1 MTVAIIITLLV
12 GLLLFTAGMYVKL
25 LKVNNDY
32 EELAFSLHFDIHDKN
47 INIENLVE
55 EITEA
60 IREINNI
67 ANRLDDNRIGQQE
80 RISLSKQLKEIANQL
95 REVKEDVNSND

>member
-25 LKVNNDY
+25 LKKENNLLW
-32 EELAFSLHFDIHDKN
+32 E
-47 INIENLVE
+47 VE
-55 EITEA
+55 FLQKDVSDLEHEITEA

-80 RISLSKQLKEIANQL
+80 RISLSKQLKAIANQL

>member
-25 LKVNNDY
+25 LKKENNLLW
-32 EELAFSLHFDIHDKN
+32 E
-47 INIENLVE
+47 VE
-55 EITEA
+55 FLQKDVSDLEHEITEA

>member
-25 LKVNNDY
+25 LKVNDDL
-32 EELAFSLHFDIHDKN
+32 EELTFSLHFDVHDKN
-47 INIENLVE
+47 IEIERLVE

-67 ANRLDDNRIGQQE
+67 ADRLDDNRIGQQE

-95 REVKEDVNSND
+95 REVKDDVNSND